1 LISVPSPVYNITPNH
16 PLPKHLVP
24 LVAMADLRSNSV
36 DYKRESESKAKWA
49 RGEAWG
55 PGRAKEAHGAP
66 SRAKPR
72 YVNVITPRM
81 SGANCMLRFPRT
93 NQELGI
99 KNAKMA
105 QRHDIIDTRVA
116 HSDSSGDEMP
126 DESSVAPE
134 PDADITYSFD
144 EPKGPT
150 HGSTV
155 LSTALAKAVERFEN
169 TETEKLVKNEY
180 EVLGEADVRT
190 PIKKGG
196 KRSMLADEEDDYEF
210 I

>member
-1 LISVPSPVYNITPNH
+1 MGSWPS
-16 PLPKHLVP
+16 KGSSR
-24 LVAMADLRSNSV
+24 RSNSN
-36 DYKRESESKAKWA
+36 EAKVCQSLIPV
-49 RGEAWG
+49 E
-55 PGRAKEAHGAP
+55 P
-66 SRAKPR
+66 S
-72 YVNVITPRM
+72 VTELTC
-81 SGANCMLRFPRT
+81 SRFQRT

-99 KNAKMA
+99 KSAKMA
-105 QRHDIIDTRVA
+105 QRHDIIDTRTT

-126 DESSVAPE
+126 DESSIA

-144 EPKGPT
+144 APKGPT

-169 TETEKLVKNEY
+169 NETEKLVKNEY
-180 EVLGEADVRT
+180 EVLGESDVRT

>member
-1 LISVPSPVYNITPNH
+1 
-16 PLPKHLVP
+16 
-24 LVAMADLRSNSV
+24 MADLRSNSV

-55 PGRAKEAHGAP
+55 PGRSKDAHGAP
-66 SRAKPR
+66 TRVKP
-72 YVNVITPRM
+72 
-81 SGANCMLRFPRT
+81 RFPRT
-93 NQELGI
+93 NQELGV

-105 QRHDIIDTRVA
+105 QRHDIIDNRAA

-126 DESSVAPE
+126 LESSAAPE
-134 PDADITYSFD
+134 PDADVAYSFD
-144 EPKGPT
+144 EPRGPT
-150 HGSTV
+150 QGSTV

-169 TETEKLVKNEY
+169 TVTEKLVKDEY
-180 EVLGEADVRT
+180 EVLGDADVRT

-196 KRSMLADEEDDYEF
+196 KRSMLAEEEDDYEF

>member
-1 LISVPSPVYNITPNH
+1 
-16 PLPKHLVP
+16 
-24 LVAMADLRSNSV
+24 MADLRSNSV
-36 DYKRESESKAKWA
+36 DYRRESESKAKWA

-55 PGRAKEAHGAP
+55 PGRTKEAHGAP
-66 SRAKPR
+66 TRMKPK
-72 YVNVITPRM
+72 
-81 SGANCMLRFPRT
+81 FPRT

-105 QRHDIIDTRVA
+105 QRHDIIDTRTA

-126 DESSVAPE
+126 DESSVAP
-134 PDADITYSFD
+134 DAGITYSFD
-144 EPKGPT
+144 APKGPT

-169 TETEKLVKNEY
+169 NETEKLVKNEY
-180 EVLGEADVRT
+180 EVLGESDVRT

>member
-1 LISVPSPVYNITPNH
+1 
-16 PLPKHLVP
+16 
-24 LVAMADLRSNSV
+24 MADLRSNSV

-66 SRAKPR
+66 NRVKP
-72 YVNVITPRM
+72 
-81 SGANCMLRFPRT
+81 RFPRT
-93 NQELGI
+93 NQELGT

-105 QRHDIIDTRVA
+105 QRHDIIDNRAA

-126 DESSVAPE
+126 TESSAAPE

-144 EPKGPT
+144 APKGPT

-169 TETEKLVKNEY
+169 TVTEKLVKEEY
-180 EVLGEADVRT
+180 EVLDDADICT

-196 KRSMLADEEDDYEF
+196 KRSMLAAEEADYEF

>member
-1 LISVPSPVYNITPNH
+1 
-16 PLPKHLVP
+16 
-24 LVAMADLRSNSV
+24 
-36 DYKRESESKAKWA
+36 
-49 RGEAWG
+49 
-55 PGRAKEAHGAP
+55 
-66 SRAKPR
+66 
-72 YVNVITPRM
+72 
-81 SGANCMLRFPRT
+81 
-93 NQELGI
+93 
-99 KNAKMA
+99 MA

-134 PDADITYSFD
+134 PDADVTYSFD
-144 EPKGPT
+144 APKGPT

-155 LSTALAKAVERFEN
+155 LSTALAKAVERFESN
-169 TETEKLVKNEY
+169 ETEKLVKNEY
-180 EVLGEADVRT
+180 EVLGETDVRT

>member
-1 LISVPSPVYNITPNH
+1 
-16 PLPKHLVP
+16 
-24 LVAMADLRSNSV
+24 MADLRSNSV

-55 PGRAKEAHGAP
+55 PGRSKDAHGAP
-66 SRAKPR
+66 TRVKPR
-72 YVNVITPRM
+72 YVAATRSHAINK
-81 SGANCMLRFPRT
+81 ANRTARFPRT
-93 NQELGI
+93 NQELGV

-105 QRHDIIDTRVA
+105 QRHDIIDNRAA

-126 DESSVAPE
+126 IESSAAPE
-134 PDADITYSFD
+134 PDADVTYSFD
-144 EPKGPT
+144 EPRGPT

-169 TETEKLVKNEY
+169 TVTEKLVKDEY
-180 EVLGEADVRT
+180 EVLGDTDIRT

-196 KRSMLADEEDDYEF
+196 KRSMLAEEEADYEF

>member
-1 LISVPSPVYNITPNH
+1 
-16 PLPKHLVP
+16 
-24 LVAMADLRSNSV
+24 MADLRSNSV

-66 SRAKPR
+66 SRVKP
-72 YVNVITPRM
+72 
-81 SGANCMLRFPRT
+81 RFPRT
-93 NQELGI
+93 NQELGV

-144 EPKGPT
+144 AAKGPT

-180 EVLGEADVRT
+180 EVLGETDVRT

-196 KRSMLADEEDDYEF
+196 KRSMLADVEDDYEF
-210 I
+210 L

>member
-1 LISVPSPVYNITPNH
+1 
-16 PLPKHLVP
+16 
-24 LVAMADLRSNSV
+24 MADLRSNSV

-55 PGRAKEAHGAP
+55 PGRSKEAHGTP
-66 SRAKPR
+66 TRVKPR
-72 YVNVITPRM
+72 YAIAIASVET
-81 SGANCMLRFPRT
+81 SKADSSRFPRT
-93 NQELGI
+93 NQELGV

-105 QRHDIIDTRVA
+105 QRHDIIDSRVT

-134 PDADITYSFD
+134 PDAEITYSFD
-144 EPKGPT
+144 APKGPT

-169 TETEKLVKNEY
+169 NETEMLVKNEY
-180 EVLGEADVRT
+180 EVLGESDVRT

-196 KRSMLADEEDDYEF
+196 KRSMLAEEEDDYEF